1 VQVFNSFG
9 GLMSNSVFDQSNDIV
24 SISFKGFA
32 SGTYYLQIVVA
43 NQVVNKKIQLVK

>member
-1 VQVFNSFG
+1 
-9 GLMSNSVFDQSNDIV
+9 V